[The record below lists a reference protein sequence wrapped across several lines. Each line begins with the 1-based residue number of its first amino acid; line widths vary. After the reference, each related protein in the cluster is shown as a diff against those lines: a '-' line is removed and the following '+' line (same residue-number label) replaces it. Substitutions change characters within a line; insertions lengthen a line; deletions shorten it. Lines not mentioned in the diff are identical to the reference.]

1 MEISRIG
8 ATSSFGRA
16 FTTKEKQEWKQLEQQ
31 SRKELGLGRTTAVV
45 FDFNIPSEQGYNT
58 AIGTTLSE
66 KSQGFMNFVQDMTG
80 ANAMLLGPQG
90 QISSFNICPYSGTT
104 FSLGEHLIDLKLLS
118 QDDYENILPLERVQ
132 QYDNEYDGDKWR
144 RDKKVDYGYVIGDN
158 YDPGVQNLALK
169 EAFENFQQLPKN
181 SKLKKEFNQFKKDNT
196 YWLEKDALY
205 DALATEH
212 GVTDS
217 TKWPERDR
225 DLFSG
230 KYSKEDVNKR
240 VSELKDKYSDLIESK
255 EFNQFLIDKQQ
266 QAAKKQYN
274 DKGFK
279 TYGDCLVGFSD
290 KERWAH
296 KSCFKENEYMGCKNP
311 GEALQTWGF
320 PALDYSKLGT
330 PDHLGETGELIAHK
344 FDIFFKRYDGF
355 RIDAAWQIINPYTYA
370 MDGNNPRE
378 IGEQPKLNDSVI
390 KIMENSARKAGK
402 LDKDSLL
409 FELLGQRAKEGIA
422 ITQGK
427 YPHIHI
433 TRYAHG
439 SWGRPAFYE
448 QKQGYKPGDYTIG
461 IGTHDDITLREL
473 ASNKEERQKQ
483 SEFLAQD
490 LKLNRHEL
498 VGSEEKFRNAKTAEL
513 FTTKDQFFTLPD
525 MFGMSEKIN
534 QPGTPN
540 GLDTNNWTVRI
551 PTNYEAYYYQQ
562 LSDGL
567 GMNMPDARATAL
579 KAKNSHNHELI
590 NKLQTAAAI
599 LREKG
604 PNTQAEADAQYGANF
619 SKLS

>member
-8 ATSSFGRA
+8 ATASFGRA

-31 SRKELGLGRTTAVV
+31 SRQELGLGRTTAVV
-45 FDFNIPSEQGYNT
+45 FDFNIPSEHGYNT

-66 KSQGFMNFVQDMTG
+66 NSQGFMNFVQDMTG

-90 QISSFNICPYSGTT
+90 QISSFNTCPYSGTT

-118 QDDYENILPLERVQ
+118 GDDYGNILPLERVQ
-132 QYDNEYDGDKWR
+132 QFDRDYDGDPRR

-158 YDPGVQNLALK
+158 YDPGVQNLALN
-169 EAFENFQQLPKN
+169 EAFENFQNLPKH
-181 SKLKKEFNQFKKDNT
+181 SKLKKEFAQFKKDNT

-205 DALATEH
+205 DALAQEH

-217 TKWPERDR
+217 TKWPEKDR

-230 KYSKEDVNKR
+230 KYSKHDVNKR
-240 VSELKDKYSDLIESK
+240 VSELKSKYADLIEQK

-296 KSCFKENEYMGCKNP
+296 KSCFKDNEYMGCKNSDKTV
-311 GEALQTWGF
+311 QTWGF

-330 PDHLGETGELIAHK
+330 PDHPGETGELLAHK
-344 FDIFFKRYDGF
+344 FDSFFKRYDGV
-355 RIDAAWQIINPYTYA
+355 RIDAAWQIVNPYTYT
-370 MDGNNPRE
+370 MNNGTPE
-378 IGEQPKLNDSVI
+378 EVKNQPKLRDNVI
-390 KIMENSARKAGK
+390 KIIEKSASKAGK

-409 FELLGQRAKEGIA
+409 FELLGENAQEGIKL
-422 ITQGK
+422 TQGK

-433 TRYAHG
+433 TRYAHKT
-439 SWGRPAFYE
+439 WGRPAFYE
-448 QKQGYKPGDYTIG
+448 TQGYKPGDYTIG
-461 IGTHDDITLREL
+461 VGTHDDITLREL
-473 ASNKEERQKQ
+473 ASNKETRLEQ
-483 SEFLAQD
+483 SEFLSKD
-490 LKLNRHEL
+490 LKLNTHEL
-498 VGSEEKFRNAKTAEL
+498 VGSEENFRNAKTAEL
-513 FTTKDQFFTLPD
+513 FTTKNQFFTLPD

-534 QPGTPN
+534 QPGTQN
-540 GLDTNNWTVRI
+540 GVDSNNWTVRI
-551 PTNYEAYYYQQ
+551 PTDYESFYYRQ
-562 LSDGL
+562 LSDGYGL
-567 GMNMPDARATAL
+567 NMPDARAKAL
-579 KAKNSHNHELI
+579 KAKNSHNQELI

-604 PNTQAEADAQYGANF
+604 PNTQADADAQYGANF
-619 SKLS
+619 SKIS